1 MDKKVLEAS
10 QIKLRGV
17 KEVEGMKFH
26 DIEGGFGDGKKAMLA
41 KDIAL
46 IHGREPRE
54 INERITLN
62 RKRFKDSIDIIDLL
76 GIGLTDTQIKEFG
89 FTQQS
94 INSSK
99 GLKAKGYS
107 SGIYIL
113 SERGYSK
120 LLKILEDD
128 VAWEQYEKLVDGY
141 FNMRAKLEELKPVCI
156 EDILIS
162 SLQEMKA
169 IKGEVQA
176 VRVATQE
183 NQEALQGIRDVV
195 AINTSTMSWREDCRR
210 IIVKIAHKLGGNSFI
225 GDVNREI
232 YGLMRIRLKV
242 KLDVKLTNMRRRMA
256 DEGVCVSKRNQANY
270 LDVIEKES
278 RLVEGYV
285 AIVKELAIK
294 YGVDKK
300 NVV

>member
-1 MDKKVLEAS
+1 MDKKILEVS
-10 QIKLRGV
+10 QIKLRGIN
-17 KEVEGMKFH
+17 EVDGMKFH
-26 DIEGGFGDGKKAMLA
+26 YIEGGFGENKKAMLA
-41 KDIAL
+41 KEIAN
-46 IHGREPRE
+46 IHGRDLKV
-54 INERITLN
+54 INQNINRN
-62 RKRFKDSIDIIDLL
+62 RKRFKNGIDIVDLK
-76 GIGLTDTQIKEFG
+76 GTEFEV
-89 FTQQS
+89 TLSNHEIYNQNS
-94 INSSK
+94 INRSEN
-99 GLKAKGYS
+99 
-107 SGIYIL
+107 IYLL

-141 FNMRAKLEELKPVCI
+141 FNMRAEIKELKPVCI
-156 EDILIS
+156 EDVLIS

-176 VRVATQE
+176 VKVATQE

-195 AINTSTMSWREDCRR
+195 AINTSTISWREDCRR